1 MKEYGYVRVAA
12 LSPQIRVADP
22 DYNKASIVEAIRR
35 AAGAGASVIVLPEL
49 CVTGYTCGDL
59 FLQDT
64 LLKGAEEALLF
75 IAAETAQL
83 QALCLVGLPVRARS
97 GSLYNCAAVLNRGKV
112 LHLIPKTHVP
122 NYSEFYELRHF
133 APAKAGMEET
143 ALLSGEPVPVRPDV
157 LFRCREWPELTVAA
171 EICEDLWVASPPSN
185 GYALAGAA
193 VLCNLSASDETIG
206 KAQYRRSLVCG
217 QSAKTLSAYV
227 YADAGEG
234 ESTTDLI
241 FSGHCMAAEN
251 GVLLAER
258 PPFTQGMALADVDLQ
273 HLWQERRR
281 MNTFERWE
289 NVLEE
294 IEFSIDF
301 VPCPLQRSIEK
312 TPFVPANEEM
322 RLNRCELIFT
332 MQAAGL
338 QKRLAHANARHAV
351 VGLSGGLDSTL
362 ALLVM
367 TRAYDALSWPREDII
382 AVTMPC
388 FGTTGRT
395 YQNACQLARELGV
408 TLKEINI
415 CEAVT
420 QHLKDIGH
428 DFSHDVAFE
437 NAQARE
443 RTQVLMDVAN
453 QYGGLVVGT
462 GDLSELALGWATYNG
477 DHMSMYGVNASV
489 PKTLIRYLVDTYA
502 KTAEGERLRAVLLDI
517 LDTPVSPE
525 LLPPE
530 NGEIAQKTEELVGPY
545 ELHDFFLYHM
555 LRFVEEPRK
564 ILFLAEHAFQGIYS
578 HEVILHWLKNFYR
591 RFFAQQFKRSC
602 LPDGPKVGSVTLSP
616 RGDWRMPSDASA
628 AVWLKELEGME

>member
-22 DYNKASIVEAIRR
+22 DYNKASIVEAIRQ
-35 AAGAGASVIVLPEL
+35 AAGAKASVIVLPEL

-64 LLKGAEEALLF
+64 LLKGAEEALLS

-97 GSLYNCAAVLNRGKV
+97 GSLYNCAAILNRGKV

-133 APAKAGMEET
+133 APGKAGMEET
-143 ALLSGEPVPVRPDV
+143 ALLGGEPVPVRPDV
-157 LFRCREWPELTVAA
+157 LFRCQEWPELTVAA

-185 GYALAGAA
+185 GYALAGAV

-294 IEFSIDF
+294 IEFSIGF
-301 VPCPLQRSIEK
+301 APCTLQRSIEK
-312 TPFVPANEEM
+312 TPFVPANEET
-322 RLNRCELIFT
+322 RSSRCELIFT

-338 QKRLAHANARHAV
+338 KKRLAHANARHAV
-351 VGLSGGLDSTL
+351 VGLSGGLD
-362 ALLVM
+362 
-367 TRAYDALSWPREDII
+367 
-382 AVTMPC
+382 
-388 FGTTGRT
+388 
-395 YQNACQLARELGV
+395 
-408 TLKEINI
+408 
-415 CEAVT
+415 
-420 QHLKDIGH
+420 
-428 DFSHDVAFE
+428 
-437 NAQARE
+437 
-443 RTQVLMDVAN
+443 
-453 QYGGLVVGT
+453 
-462 GDLSELALGWATYNG
+462 
-477 DHMSMYGVNASV
+477 
-489 PKTLIRYLVDTYA
+489 
-502 KTAEGERLRAVLLDI
+502 
-517 LDTPVSPE
+517 
-525 LLPPE
+525 PP
-530 NGEIAQKTEELVGPY
+530 
-545 ELHDFFLYHM
+545 
-555 LRFVEEPRK
+555 
-564 ILFLAEHAFQGIYS
+564 
-578 HEVILHWLKNFYR
+578 
-591 RFFAQQFKRSC
+591 
-602 LPDGPKVGSVTLSP
+602 
-616 RGDWRMPSDASA
+616 WRC
-628 AVWLKELEGME
+628 W

>member
-22 DYNKASIVEAIRR
+22 DSNKVSIVESIRQ

-64 LLKGAEEALLF
+64 LLKGAEEALLS

-83 QALCLVGLPVRARS
+83 QALCLVGLPVKAMS
-97 GSLYNCAAVLNRGKV
+97 GSLYNCAAVLNQGKV

-133 APAKAGMEET
+133 VPAKAGMEET
-143 ALLSGEPVPVRPDV
+143 ALLGGELVPVKPDV
-157 LFRCREWPELTVAA
+157 LFRCREWPQLAVAA

-185 GYALAGAA
+185 RYALAGAV

-206 KAQYRRSLVCG
+206 KAEYRRSLVCG

-234 ESTTDLI
+234 ESTTDLV
-241 FSGHCMAAEN
+241 FSGHCMVAEN
-251 GVLLAER
+251 GAMLAQR
-258 PPFTQGMALADVDLQ
+258 RPFTQGMALADVDLQ

-289 NVLEE
+289 RALEE
-294 IEFSIDF
+294 VEFSIGF
-301 VPCPLQRSIEK
+301 APCTLQRNIEK
-312 TPFVPANEEM
+312 TPFVPADEET
-322 RLNRCELIFT
+322 RSRRCELIFT

-338 QKRLAHANARHAV
+338 KKRLAHAHARHAV

-367 TRAYDALSWPREDII
+367 ARAYDTLSWPREDII

-395 YQNACQLARELGV
+395 YQNACHLARELGV

-420 QHLKDIGH
+420 RHLKDIGH

-453 QYGGLVVGT
+453 QYSGLVVGT

-502 KTAEGERLRAVLLDI
+502 KSTERERLRAVLLDI

-555 LRFVEEPRK
+555 LRFAEEPRK
-564 ILFLAEHAFQGIYS
+564 ILFLAAHAFEGIYS
-578 HEVILHWLKNFYR
+578 RGEILHWLKTFYR

-616 RGDWRMPSDASA
+616 RGDWRIPSDASA

>member
-12 LSPQIRVADP
+12 LSPQIRVADL
-22 DYNKASIVEAIRR
+22 DYNKTSIVEAIRQ

-59 FLQDT
+59 FLQDM
-64 LLKGAEEALLF
+64 LLKGAEEALLS
-75 IAAETAQL
+75 IADETAQL
-83 QALCLVGLPVRARS
+83 QVLCLVGVPVKARS
-97 GSLYNCAAVLNRGKV
+97 GSLYNCAAILNRGKI

-133 APAKAGMEET
+133 SPAKAGMEET
-143 ALLSGEPVPVRPDV
+143 ALLGGELVPVKPDV

-171 EICEDLWVASPPSN
+171 EICEDLWVASPPSS

-206 KAQYRRSLVCG
+206 KAEYRRSLVCG

-234 ESTTDLI
+234 ESTTDLV
-241 FSGHCMAAEN
+241 FSGHCMVAEN
-251 GVLLAER
+251 GAMLAQR
-258 PPFTQGMALADVDLQ
+258 LPFTQGMALADVDLQ

-289 NVLEE
+289 SALEE
-294 IEFSIDF
+294 VDFSIGF
-301 VPCPLQRSIEK
+301 APCTLQRSMEK
-312 TPFVPANEEM
+312 TPFVPANEET
-322 RLNRCELIFT
+322 RSSRCELIFT

-338 QKRLAHANARHAV
+338 KKRLAHANARHAV

-367 TRAYDALSWPREDII
+367 ARAYDTLSWPREDII

-395 YQNACQLARELGV
+395 YQNACQLAKELGV

-502 KTAEGERLRAVLLDI
+502 KTTEKERLRAVLLDI

-555 LRFVEEPRK
+555 LRFAEEPRK
-564 ILFLAEHAFQGIYS
+564 ILFLAEYAFQGIYS
-578 HEVILHWLKNFYR
+578 RKVILHWLKNFYR